1 MCICLYMCII
11 NTHAYV
17 HACIH
22 TYVNVCV
29 IKYNNSAVAKT
40 LDVAEQQN
48 QHTIYTQVR
57 IIWHVCQCT
66 YICIF
71 TLHTHIH
78 TRTDDGNVSVWTRR
92 SREEF
97 SIFHCNFALGLLRA
111 RHIHIHTLVY
121 VDMCI
126 QTHTHTRNARAGQR
140 ESFKVDSRSKQ
151 KVVHA
156 KSNSIEQR
164 SSDNNNNY
172 EKRREMNYMQQ
183 KLTCAV
189 SVDATQAMNICL
201 LLLLLCVCVWDLIE
215 FIRRIHAKWRRS
227 LFLMQFYASMGMC
240 SSC

>member
-1 MCICLYMCII
+1 MYM
-11 NTHAYV
+11 HAY
-17 HACIH
+17 IH
-22 TYVNVCV
+22 MLMCV
-29 IKYNNSAVAKT
+29 LSNTIIQQLLKLWMLRSSKISIQFTRRCVSFGTFVSAHMYIYIAYT
-40 LDVAEQQN
+40 
-48 QHTIYTQVR
+48 HT
-57 IIWHVCQCT
+57 
-66 YICIF
+66 
-71 TLHTHIH
+71 H